1 MYYAGESNVP
11 GAPGQGRHVFNP
23 NANVVGPIHSY
34 NPNGVNTTGVNTT
47 GYVGNT
53 PQLTGF
59 MNLPGAIGNVQG
71 VEVAMG
77 ADGGPVLPNIPRGLR
92 PANVPTDLNKGVRK
106 GLTDPMDVLR
116 GFKIRGA

>member
-1 MYYAGESNVP
+1 MSLYYGESNVH
-11 GAPGQGRHVFNP
+11 GAPGNIG
-23 NANVVGPIHSY
+23 VGMGGPTPPQFKMPHSY
-34 NPNGVNTTGVNTT
+34 NPDGVNTT